1 MHTDCSYY
9 IILSFILQLNCL
21 KGLSVSTDS
30 NFLLSLVSWVHS
42 TSGFCPQPYTKTAV
56 VEFSNASTLLNPMAN
71 SQSSSWAVNSI
82 WHSCSLQI
90 LETHFFTCLWRQHI
104 FLFWGFVFL
113 YWMFFPSLVFP
124 PLPLSSCLILECPR
138 TPVLHLFSLIP
149 TLVVTSSSLMA

>member
-42 TSGFCPQPYTKTAV
+42 TSGFCPQHYTKTAL
-56 VEFSNASTLLNPMAN
+56 VEFNNASTLLNPMAN

-90 LETHFFTCLWRQHI
+90 LETHFSLVFQGNTFSCFGGSFFFTGRSFRVQ
-104 FLFWGFVFL
+104 FLL
-113 YWMFFPSLVFP
+113 LFPSL
-124 PLPLSSCLILECPR
+124 
-138 TPVLHLFSLIP
+138 
-149 TLVVTSSSLMA
+149 AA